1 MTANR
6 LIRAFDQIAL
16 RVFHTVI
23 VVGLAAV
30 AFGAVAQSIQV

>member
-1 MTANR
+1 MTATNI
-6 LIRAFDQIAL
+6 IRAFDQVAL
-16 RVFHTVI
+16 RLFHTVV

>member
-1 MTANR
+1 MNATNF
-6 LIRAFDQIAL
+6 IRAFDQVAL
-16 RVFHTVI
+16 RLFHTVV